1 MVAIERPRLE
11 PPAPGRPTIYSAEL
25 ADAIL
30 ERLAAGESL
39 RQACRADAMPD
50 RATVARWLVRHQD
63 FRDRYEQAREIGRDV
78 WLDEIMDH
86 LRSQPPRDPATGRM
100 DAAAVRHHRNL
111 AGSFRWF
118 MDKLRPRLRASQSS
132 QPVS

>member
-39 RQACRADAMPD
+39 RQACQADGMPD
-50 RATVARWLVRHQD
+50 RSTVARWLVRHED
-63 FRDRYEQAREIGRDV
+63 FRVRYERAREIGRDV
-78 WLDEIMDH
+78 WLDEIRDH
-86 LRSQPPRDPATGRM
+86 LRTPPAR
-100 DAAAVRHHRNL
+100 DAAGRLDPVAARHHRNL
-111 AGSFRWF
+111 AGSLAWF
-118 MDKLRPRLRASQSS
+118 ASKLRPRRSLAGAVPASE
-132 QPVS
+132 